1 MADLIDKRLYKVI
14 QFGNTYEGATL
25 IKPGGSS
32 YASFAGD
39 FYESPTAALV
49 SGSETLSNLKPGTD
63 AYKNVEAATKDR
75 VKKLTNHISKESA
88 KYNAGFSFIHPY
100 ALIRLNGMD
109 PNDASTTSAQI
120 IDDAASKQKKWY
132 ETGISVTSDSSV
144 DSSVRGIPF
153 YAKNPTT
160 GDLINWGNSDVRGRF
175 PYMFQ
180 DFIFCKYWN
189 KIENNRLITLRRY
202 PAPVVDAVE
211 PEVDS
216 SSNQYAPFSPLS
228 TMVTYFGEGTG
239 NSLKE
244 LMSFS
249 YKYNWEE
256 LKADVWQTTS
266 SQLEDGNAINSSA
279 SWLSG
284 GLGVITK
291 ALGIIDDLQGKDY
304 IDSGDAVGLPPDPYS
319 DGPYE
324 NRILGPVNVINNTY
338 KRERGLTFTQ
348 DSLVVTFEYMSRPIA
363 HVNNKAIML
372 DLLANVLAMTYASG
386 TFFGGAH
393 RYRCE
398 HPAIYPWKDTNSLNK
413 LYQGKLFGKEG
424 AFHDILGSIFNSENK
439 NWVLN
444 IATGVID
451 AVKAV
456 ANDLINA
463 VTGNVPS
470 DDAKAKGNKAK
481 ENGQQIAQS
490 FMDTAGRA
498 MAAKFLK
505 GQQAPW
511 LQGARAILT
520 GEPVGDWHL
529 TIGNP
534 LNPIATIGNLI
545 VMDSKIEFSDELGPD
560 DFPIGFKATITLQHG
575 MGRDKDAIES
585 MFNRGIGRI
594 YILPDK
600 FVSSADSETKVD
612 SFTGKENNPF
622 VDEFKADGKY
632 GVLQTTGSYHV
643 TGNTAELEIG
653 KDTKASLPQYQ
664 ATMRQLKVGDK
675 DNPNGFSV
683 VNKIN
688 TQPWAMHKIL

>member
-1 MADLIDKRLYKVI
+1 MADLIDKRLYRVI
-14 QFGNTYEGATL
+14 QLGNEGEATSVL

-32 YASFAGD
+32 VSTFAGH
-39 FYESPTAALV
+39 FYESPGAAVTSAL
-49 SGSETLSNLKPGTD
+49 ETLESLNPD
-63 AYKNVEAATKDR
+63 SSAYKQLVESTKTR
-75 VKKLTNHISKESA
+75 VNALIEHGNR
-88 KYNAGFSFIHPY
+88 YNDKNEYKAGFSFIHPY
-100 ALIRLNGMD
+100 ALIRLNGTD
-109 PNDASTTSAQI
+109 SSTSAAQLV
-120 IDDAASKQKKWY
+120 DDAANKQKKWY
-132 ETGISVTSDSSV
+132 ETGISDTPTDSSV
-144 DSSVRGIPF
+144 PF

-211 PEVDS
+211 PEDDPE
-216 SSNQYAPFSPLS
+216 NINKPFSPLS
-228 TMVTYFGEGTG
+228 TLVTYFGEGTG

-244 LMSFS
+244 LMAFS
-249 YKYNWEE
+249 YNYNWEE

-266 SQLEDGNAINSSA
+266 SQIEDGNAINGSA

-291 ALGIIDDLQGKDY
+291 ALGIIGDLKGESR
-304 IDSGDAVGLPPDPYS
+304 IDSAAAVGLPPDPYS

-338 KRERGLTFTQ
+338 KRQRGLEFKHE
-348 DSLVVTFEYMSRPIA
+348 SLVVTFEYMSRPIA

-372 DLLANVLAMTYASG
+372 DLLANVLAMTYSSG

-398 HPAIYPWKDTNSLNK
+398 HPAIYPWRDTNSLSK
-413 LYQGKLFGKEG
+413 LYQGKLFGKQG
-424 AFHDILGSIFNSENK
+424 AFHDILGSLFNGENAS
-439 NWVLN
+439 WVMN

-463 VTGNVPS
+463 ITGTQLTEEER
-470 DDAKAKGNKAK
+470 AKNNEAKK
-481 ENGQQIAQS
+481 NGQEIGQT
-490 FMDTAGRA
+490 FLDTAGRA

-545 VMDSKIEFSDELGPD
+545 VKESKIEFSDELGPD

-594 YILPDK
+594 YILPDE

-612 SFTGKENNPF
+612 NFTGENNPF
-622 VDEFKADGKY
+622 EGQFKADGRY
-632 GVLQTTGSYHV
+632 GVLQTTGSYSV
-643 TGNTAELEIG
+643 SGDTTKLELS
-653 KDTKASLPQYQ
+653 KDTKAILPKYT
-664 ATMRQLKVGDK
+664 AGMRYIGIGNAND
-675 DNPNGFSV
+675 PNAFNV
-683 VNKIN
+683 VNKLT